1 MNIVF
6 MGTPDYAAHSL
17 SSIVDKHNVT
27 LVITQPDKPKGRGQ
41 KMQFTPVKEVAVAN
55 NIKVLQPNKIKSEP
69 EVIEEIKSLNPDVI
83 VVVAYGQIL
92 SKDILDIPKYGC
104 INVHA
109 SLLPSLRG
117 AAPINWTIING
128 DKVTGVT
135 IMQMDIGLD
144 TGDMLLK
151 KEIPILEDE
160 TAGELHDRL
169 MILGG
174 EALVEGLAAI
184 EKGELTPEKQDDSLS
199 SYAHMMKK
207 DLGHINW
214 DNDSSIIYNLIR
226 GVIPWP
232 GAYTYYGN
240 DTIKIWSAV
249 NGSGDIN
256 KAPGEVLKASKEGI
270 LVNCKNGAI
279 LIKELQK
286 VGGKRLDAAS
296 FLNGNT
302 LALGEILK

>member
-17 SSIVDKHNVT
+17 SSIVDKHNVS

-41 KMQFTPVKEVAVAN
+41 KMQFTPVKEVAVKH
-55 NIKVLQPNKIKSEP
+55 NIKVLQPNRIKNEP
-69 EVIEEIKSLNPDVI
+69 EVIEEIKAHNPDVI

-92 SKDILDIPKYGC
+92 SKEILDIPKYGC

-109 SLLPSLRG
+109 SILPSLRG

-135 IMQMDIGLD
+135 IMQMDVGLD

-151 KEIPILEDE
+151 KEIQIFEEE

-174 EALVEGLAAI
+174 EALSEVLPLI
-184 EKGELTPEKQDDSLS
+184 ESGNITPEKQDDSLS

-207 DLGHINW
+207 DLGHVNW
-214 DNDSSIIYNLIR
+214 DNDVDVIYNLIR

-232 GAYTYYGN
+232 GAYTYYGE
-240 DTIKIWSAV
+240 DTIKIWSACKCEG
-249 NGSGDIN
+249 NNLKS
-256 KAPGEVLKASKEGI
+256 PGEVLKASKEGI
-270 LVNCKNGAI
+270 VVNCKNGAI
-279 LIKELQK
+279 LIKELQI
-286 VGGKRLDAAS
+286 VGGKRLDAQS

-302 LALGEILK
+302 LALGEVLK